1 MDWDVDAFVADIM
14 SHGTASEA
22 AAMSEGI
29 KGKLHQA
36 WDSGWDYRDRNGSS
50 AESDMARSAVVDL
63 LAADDGQVELAAEN
77 LRLREKLSNFRVDI
91 ESWRMTVQAERAS
104 RDAYK
109 AAAEKYAAEVD
120 EAREQFAFARK
131 QLLVIQESLR
141 EKESLDSGE
150 RLALLNLVNALLLP

>member
-1 MDWDVDAFVADIM
+1 
-14 SHGTASEA
+14 
-22 AAMSEGI
+22 MSEGI
-29 KGKLHQA
+29 RGTLQKA

-50 AESDMARSAVVDL
+50 ADCDMARSAAVDL
-63 LAADDGQVELAAEN
+63 LADEDGQAELADEN
-77 LRLREKLSNFRVDI
+77 RRLRDKLSSIRLDL

-141 EKESLDSGE
+141 EKDSLDSGE